1 MNPVV
6 NLARAL
12 EIIILPQPGNG
23 LGNPPGQGGDVFL
36 QLAGGS
42 EHAADADLNRIQPPL
57 RLRKI
62 AQKSLQFR
70 RNVRFILRGAESCSK
85 REISLSRLFSVFSV
99 PSSGSSTSERLSFSR
114 ANRCWTTDSSSG
126 NPCSRGKAS

>member
-1 MNPVV
+1 MNPRRKSCPSAGD
-6 NLARAL
+6 NNPATTR
-12 EIIILPQPGNG
+12 GMD

-70 RNVRFILRGAESCSK
+70 RNVRFILRGGGVLAPK
-85 REISLSRLFSVFSV
+85 
-99 PSSGSSTSERLSFSR
+99 
-114 ANRCWTTDSSSG
+114 
-126 NPCSRGKAS
+126 GKFH